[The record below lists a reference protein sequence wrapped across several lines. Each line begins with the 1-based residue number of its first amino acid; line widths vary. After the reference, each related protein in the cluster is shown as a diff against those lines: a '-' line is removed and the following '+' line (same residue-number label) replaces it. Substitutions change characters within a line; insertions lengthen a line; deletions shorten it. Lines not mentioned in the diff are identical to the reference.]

1 MIYGPWAIVIGHCIA
16 GLCYFDSAAPAPF
29 NNTFSDE
36 FTCEITGKLIDDIGT
51 NRAMGPIE
59 IKHYCYNWVEDLAKD
74 ELERQRKRTK
84 GSQPVKSI

>member
-59 IKHYCYNWVEDLAKD
+59 IKHYCYNWVEDLAKE
-74 ELERQRKRTK
+74 ELERQRKRAK
-84 GSQPVKSI
+84 ASQPVKSI